1 VHHPCSAGDVGAE
14 QVLAKLEIIPGD
26 LGLCLFGNPDRTS
39 GSFLWL
45 WPKLLED
52 NMCVCVCVSVCVCRC
67 VCVCVCVCSQV
78 QVTLWQVMGEIG

>member
-1 VHHPCSAGDVGAE
+1 MLHLCSAWDVGAE

-26 LGLCLFGNPDRTS
+26 LGLCLFGNPDRTP

-52 NMCVCVCVSVCVCRC
+52 NMCVC
-67 VCVCVCVCSQV
+67 SQA
-78 QVTLWQVMGEIG
+78 QVTLWQVMGDMGREDRQPGKWSLVNKE